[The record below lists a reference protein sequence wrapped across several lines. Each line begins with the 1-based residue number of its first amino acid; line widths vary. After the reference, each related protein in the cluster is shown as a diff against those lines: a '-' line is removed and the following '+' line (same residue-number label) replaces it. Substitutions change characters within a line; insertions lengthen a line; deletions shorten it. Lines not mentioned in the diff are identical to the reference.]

1 MAVKNLA
8 RVIVKFSAPFMLT
21 LRVQTP
27 DGDERIV
34 LVDPSIPLWYDIL
47 YRLVMEYGV
56 PHSKI
61 DDITWVYEMPDDV
74 LETILKLAEMKD
86 WFLEYLAHRIPL
98 KTLKKLVDEAYKVY
112 LAEKAVTT

>member
-1 MAVKNLA
+1 MA
-8 RVIVKFSAPFMLT
+8 RVRVEFLAPSVMMLS
-21 LRVQTP
+21 VQTP
-27 DGDERIV
+27 DGDKRIV

-47 YRLVMEYGV
+47 YRLVMEYAV

-86 WFLEYLAHRIPL
+86 WFLEYLAHRMPL
-98 KTLKKLVDEAYKVY
+98 KTLKKLVDEAYEVY
-112 LAEKAVTT
+112 LAEKAITS